1 MSYRSGFVALI
12 GEPNVGKSTLL
23 NALLGQKLSIVTP
36 KPQTTRHKIAGILT
50 RTDCQ
55 IIFLDT
61 PGLIQPKY
69 ALQEVMM
76 ASAND
81 AINDADVVVILVDA
95 TNRGAISSLKN
106 SAAISDRSEYG
117 AAKSGQGGKKPVFLL
132 INKIDLLKRNEV
144 LPIIQ
149 SASEVYPFDEIIPV
163 SALSGENL
171 DDVEKTI
178 LKYLPEGNAYYPED
192 FVSDRDERFFVSELI
207 REEIFKTFKEEV
219 PYSTTVEIEEFR
231 ESLPAQSHIASEA
244 SATERVSAKA
254 GDTERKTY
262 IRAVIYVERESQK
275 GIMIGKGGSA
285 LKEVGQNSR
294 RQVEEMIGHEVFLE
308 LFVKVREGWRKNKK
322 DLSQLG
328 YR

>member
-1 MSYRSGFVALI
+1 MSYRSGYVALV

-23 NALLGQKLSIVTP
+23 NAILGQKLSIVTP

-50 RTDCQ
+50 RANFQ
-55 IIFLDT
+55 VIFLDT
-61 PGLIQPKY
+61 PGLIRPKY

-81 AINDADVVVILVDA
+81 ALNDADIVIVLIDA
-95 TNRGAISSLKN
+95 SNSKAVASLKDLN
-106 SAAISDRSEYG
+106 VIKGHSEPG
-117 AAKSGQGGKKPVFLL
+117 SHKSGSAHARPFFLL
-132 INKIDLLKRNEV
+132 INKIDLVKKNEV

-149 SASEVYPFDEIIPV
+149 SASEVYAFDEIIPV

-171 DDVEKTI
+171 DDLEKTI
-178 LKYLPEGNAYYPED
+178 VKYLPEGNAYFPED

-231 ESLPAQSHIASEA
+231 ES
-244 SATERVSAKA
+244 
-254 GDTERKTY
+254 DTERKTY

-275 GIMIGKGGSA
+275 GIIIGKGGLA

-294 RQVEEMIGHEVFLE
+294 RQVEEMIGHESFLE
-308 LFVKVREGWRKNKK
+308 LFVKVRDGWRKNKK
-322 DLSQLG
+322 TLSQLG